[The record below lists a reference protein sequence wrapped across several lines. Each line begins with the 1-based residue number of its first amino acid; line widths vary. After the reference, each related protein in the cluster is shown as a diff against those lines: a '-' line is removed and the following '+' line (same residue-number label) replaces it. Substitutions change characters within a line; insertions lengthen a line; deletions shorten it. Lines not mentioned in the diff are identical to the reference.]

1 MRKRKEKT
9 LSNRGTVKVAELK
22 GGTLIGGSLGLHI
35 LRALNVEILQL
46 PLSHAN
52 TLLTQ
57 YFEGSHFSQDSEIPR
72 S

>member
-22 GGTLIGGSLGLHI
+22 GGILIGGSLRLHI

-52 TLLTQ
+52 TFLTQ